1 MILQTACC
9 LLFWSMF
16 FDIFPKKQRPAAGIM
31 RLSIRQTSEWKLR
44 YQRFILES
52 PRLVSVLYSSIDI
65 YIDIYGVLLTYLV
78 LYGSML
84 FRLLFLFYLH
94 LHRFMILIVEWSTE
108 QKNCWLE
115 RCVRKSLKRFVS
127 FHRMGKNFFSPL
139 CSRRLHGT
147 KNRCA
152 SGWSGLGWHR
162 VTPMMPEFYFLI
174 LKLLPCTWVYN
185 LCSWVYFD
193 KNSFT
198 VVKCI
203 VLIDLIH
210 SSLLLMLSLDL
221 QIDLNGIPWKHSSHF
236 LLLRLELLWIS
247 SNIQVFYC
255 KQSRCFLSSS
265 I

>member
-1 MILQTACC
+1 MGFYWHIWFYMVLCYSDC
-9 LLFWSMF
+9 F
-16 FDIFPKKQRPAAGIM
+16 FCF
-31 RLSIRQTSEWKLR
+31 T
-44 YQRFILES
+44 Y
-52 PRLVSVLYSSIDI
+52 I
-65 YIDIYGVLLTYLV
+65 YIDSWFLLWNEVLNK
-78 LYGSML
+78 
-84 FRLLFLFYLH
+84 
-94 LHRFMILIVEWSTE
+94 
-108 QKNCWLE
+108 KNCWLE

-139 CSRRLHGT
+139 CSRRLHST